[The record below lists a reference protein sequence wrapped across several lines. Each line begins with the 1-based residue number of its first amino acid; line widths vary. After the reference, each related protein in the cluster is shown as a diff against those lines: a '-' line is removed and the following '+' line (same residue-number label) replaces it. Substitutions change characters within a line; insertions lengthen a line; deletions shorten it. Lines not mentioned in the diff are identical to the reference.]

1 VRSYLLTVKI
11 ALVFAVLAAAALVA
25 TLYLFLDVA
34 GHDLIRD
41 LHFVHAYQGA
51 AVAGRI
57 EELLEDHGVEDP
69 AVADWVAAEA
79 RRQSVQLTLHTG
91 PGSGPRASDDEHW
104 GERFGAGLLFGHP
117 RPARV
122 IDVLGRPCRIVGPP
136 LMETWVPVFHAGRE
150 VAELEVHDTLH
161 TLETHNALVRGVAW
175 IGGVT
180 LAAVI
185 GLAIYLTAPL
195 RRMSRSM
202 DRIAEGEL
210 EHRVPVRGRDEVA
223 IMGAS
228 FNAMADR
235 IRAMIVGQKEL
246 MAGVSHELRSPLARM
261 KVSLELL
268 RKAAGAGLAGRAAD
282 LEADV
287 DAVDGLVE
295 ELLLASRI
303 ELGSS
308 HLQPE
313 PLALAAVAAEA
324 WTRVAADAGRR
335 GVTLTVAP
343 GAGADRVTA
352 DRALTVRLLG
362 NLFENA
368 VRYAGEGE
376 VMLSSRRAGD
386 RVEVTVADRGPG
398 VEEDQLERLFEP
410 FYRVDR
416 SRSRK
421 TGAGGLGLMIVRRAV
436 EAHGGRARAEIAAG
450 GGLAVVFDLP
460 ASAAPAR

>member
-1 VRSYLLTVKI
+1 MRSYLLTAKI
-11 ALVFAVLAAAALVA
+11 ALVFAVLVAAALVA

-51 AVAGRI
+51 GVAGRI
-57 EELLEDHGVEDP
+57 EEMLADHDAGDP

-79 RRQSVQLTLHTG
+79 RRQSVQLTLHPD
-91 PGSGPRASDDEHW
+91 PGSGPRIAADDERR
-104 GERFGAGLLFGHP
+104 GGGLLFGHS
-117 RPARV
+117 RRARV

-136 LMETWVPVFHAGRE
+136 LMETWVPIYRDGRE

-161 TLETHNALVRGVAW
+161 TYATHKALVRGVAW

-180 LAAVI
+180 LAAVLA
-185 GLAIYLTAPL
+185 LAIYLTAPL

-202 DRIAEGEL
+202 DRIAAGEL

-223 IMGAS
+223 ILGAS

-235 IRAMIVGQKEL
+235 IRDMITGQKEL

-295 ELLLASRI
+295 ELLLASRL
-303 ELGSS
+303 ELGSNP
-308 HLQPE
+308 LEPE
-313 PLALAAVAAEA
+313 SLALAGLAAEA
-324 WTRVAADAGRR
+324 WTRVEADPGRR
-335 GVTLTVAP
+335 GVTLAVEPGP
-343 GAGADRVTA
+343 GAERVEA

-368 VRYAGEGE
+368 ARYAGEGE
-376 VMLSSRRAGD
+376 VTLSSRRAGD

-410 FYRVDR
+410 FYRVDG

-460 ASAAPAR
+460 AAAP